1 MNKLSIKDNILY
13 KYIVYI
19 LIFIYYK
26 IIKYN
31 FFSYIKF
38 VNCFFVFLSIKK
50 YICYPYYYKILF
62 FNYFQS
68 NKKTKKTLYSSFI
81 KKYRLNK

>member
-38 VNCFFVFLSIKK
+38 VNCF
-50 YICYPYYYKILF
+50 LF
-62 FNYFQS
+62 FYQLKNISVILIIIKFYFSIIFNQ
-68 NKKTKKTLYSSFI
+68 KKKKKKLYI
-81 KKYRLNK
+81 VHL